1 MFITLLL
8 TAAVSY
14 AQPQLNKSNIDEVI
28 GAMPSLS
35 IATLMGGEDNIR
47 RFESEVENLWGKAE
61 DGELR
66 WIHRQDDSKDWYFV
80 TPQKRSSFKGSVT
93 FAAVGSVELWN
104 PESGALHSLR
114 DREPRHRLRPK
125 S

>member
-1 MFITLLL
+1 
-8 TAAVSY
+8 
-14 AQPQLNKSNIDEVI
+14 
-28 GAMPSLS
+28 
-35 IATLMGGEDNIR
+35 MGGEDNIR
-47 RFESEVENLWGKAE
+47 HFESEVENLWGKAE

>member
-1 MFITLLL
+1 MKKTFMFITLLL

-28 GAMPSLS
+28 AAMPPLS

-47 RFESEVENLWGKAE
+47 RFESEIENLWGKAE

-66 WIHRQDDSKDWYFV
+66 WV
-80 TPQKRSSFKGSVT
+80 RSNFGI
-93 FAAVGSVELWN
+93 L
-104 PESGALHSLR
+104 SL
-114 DREPRHRLRPK
+114 EPYIP
-125 S
+125 

>member
-28 GAMPSLS
+28 GAMPPLS

-47 RFESEVENLWGKAE
+47 RFESEVENL
-61 DGELR
+61 
-66 WIHRQDDSKDWYFV
+66 
-80 TPQKRSSFKGSVT
+80 
-93 FAAVGSVELWN
+93 
-104 PESGALHSLR
+104 
-114 DREPRHRLRPK
+114 
-125 S
+125 